1 MPKKGADH
9 SEDAMVGDVALRRQ
23 VERFLLGWPGLG
35 VFCTQNGW
43 IDDTTL
49 GFEIQ
54 QVKDGEV
61 IATVTFEEILMEGS
75 GCVAGREP
83 CYGKLRLHL
92 NPDGS
97 VGSAEPL

>member
-1 MPKKGADH
+1 M
-9 SEDAMVGDVALRRQ
+9 ALRRR
-23 VERFLLGWPGLG
+23 VDRFLREWAGLS

-43 IDDTTL
+43 IDDATL
-49 GFEIQ
+49 GYEIQ
-54 QVKDGEV
+54 RVNDGEV
-61 IATVTFEEILMEGS
+61 VVAVTFEEILMEGS

-83 CYGKLRLHL
+83 CFGKLRLHL